1 LEFRQLEMLLTVVEK
16 KGYVHAGE
24 HLHLSRFASYRLEV
38 TDGGIQITAPGPTGV
53 LRALATIGLD
63 ALGFIAAK
71 QAPDRAWVDAAT
83 VAIEKQRKFVDASSG
98 YHNAATKPAQPAGE
112 VLIAILPG
120 IQELAL
126 AAERIRR

>member
-1 LEFRQLEMLLTVVEK
+1 
-16 KGYVHAGE
+16 
-24 HLHLSRFASYRLEV
+24 
-38 TDGGIQITAPGPTGV
+38 

-83 VAIEKQRKFVDASSG
+83 VAIEKQRKFVDAPSG